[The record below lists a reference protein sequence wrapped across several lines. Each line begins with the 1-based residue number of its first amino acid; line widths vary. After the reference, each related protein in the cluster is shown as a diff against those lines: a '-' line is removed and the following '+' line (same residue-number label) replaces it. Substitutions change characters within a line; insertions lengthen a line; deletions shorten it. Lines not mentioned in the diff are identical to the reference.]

1 MRKIGVSVCRTHS
14 GQGMD
19 QDPLVFT
26 FFLIF
31 TGAAVM
37 AALALF
43 ARQSL
48 LIAYVL
54 LGVLLGP
61 SVLGLVDKPELV
73 EQISHIGIIFL
84 LFLLGLNLNP
94 GELLNMVR
102 KTTLVTI
109 ASSAVFALGGVLV
122 SLAFGFSWTEAL
134 VIGAVTTFSSTIIG
148 LKLLPTSVL
157 HHRRTGE
164 VIISILLLQDLLA
177 ILLLVVIKGGGGA
190 GMGVWEPLLLVL
202 KLPLLVVFAWF
213 MTRYLIVAL
222 IRRFDRIQEFIFLM
236 AIGWCLGMA
245 EFAYWLGLSAEIGAF
260 IAGVS
265 LATGP
270 VALFVSESL
279 KPLRDFF
286 LVLFFFSLGAQ
297 VDLAM
302 ALPVMLPALVLA
314 LMTMIVKPPVFR
326 WLMQRIGESALR
338 SRNIG
343 IRLGQ
348 MSEFSLL
355 ISVVALQAGVIGEK
369 AAYLIQFATL
379 FTFIASSWWIV
390 QKLPTPIALKDELRL
405 D

>member
-1 MRKIGVSVCRTHS
+1 MTS
-14 GQGMD
+14 GTGMGN
-19 QDPLVFT
+19 DPIVFT

-31 TGAAVM
+31 TGAAIM
-37 AALALF
+37 ATLALF

-48 LIAYVL
+48 LIAYVV

-61 SVLGLVDKPELV
+61 SVLGLIDQPRVI

-94 GELLNMVR
+94 DELLRMVR
-102 KTTLVTI
+102 KTVLVTI
-109 ASSAVFALGGVLV
+109 LSSLLFALGGFLV
-122 SLAFGFSWTEAL
+122 SLLFGFSLVEAL
-134 VIGAVTTFSSTIIG
+134 LIGAVTTFSSTIIG

-177 ILLLVVIKGGGGA
+177 ILLLVVIKGGAGG
-190 GMGVWEPLLLVL
+190 GIGVWEPLLLVL
-202 KLPLLVVFAWF
+202 KLPLLVLFAWLF
-213 MTRYLIVAL
+213 TRYVLVPL
-222 IRRFDRIQEFIFLM
+222 IRRFDRIREYIFLA
-236 AIGWCLGMA
+236 AIGWCLGMVELA
-245 EFAYWLGLSAEIGAF
+245 QWAGLSAEIGAF

-265 LATGP
+265 LASGP
-270 VALFVSESL
+270 VALFISESL

-286 LVLFFFSLGAQ
+286 LILFFFSLGAQ

-302 ALPVMLPALVLA
+302 ALPVFLPALVLA
-314 LMTMIVKPPVFR
+314 FVTMLGKPPLFR
-326 WLMQRIGESALR
+326 WLLKHIGESDQR

-355 ISVVALQAGVIGEK
+355 ISVVAMEAGVIGEK
-369 AAYLIQFATL
+369 AAYMIQFATL
-379 FTFIASSWWIV
+379 FTFVASSWWIV